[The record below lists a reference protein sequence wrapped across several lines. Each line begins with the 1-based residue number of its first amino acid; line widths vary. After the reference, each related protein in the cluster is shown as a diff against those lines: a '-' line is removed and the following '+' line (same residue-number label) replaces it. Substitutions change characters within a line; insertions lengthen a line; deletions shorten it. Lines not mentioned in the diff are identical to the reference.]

1 MQQLV
6 PIHKMNSFF
15 LIFLSVLHVFLLSLS
30 HLSASN
36 LQRKL
41 FLPLSSL
48 MSYIAELTLP
58 QFVAFIHCFFGF
70 LGFFNLSFLIT
81 RTWTS
86 ASHHGAK
93 CEASGF
99 FVAVPLLSEGC
110 PLHPGPCQGHFPG
123 LCTPDLGTAHCWLGL
138 WK

>member
-48 MSYIAELTLP
+48 MPYIAELTLP
-58 QFVAFIHCFFGF
+58 QFVAFIHWFFFGF
-70 LGFFNLSFLIT
+70 LGFFNLSFLT
-81 RTWTS
+81 ARTWTS
-86 ASHHGAK
+86 ASHHGVK

-99 FVAVPLLSEGC
+99 L
-110 PLHPGPCQGHFPG
+110 
-123 LCTPDLGTAHCWLGL
+123 
-138 WK
+138 